1 MLLRHARHNFKSWVH
16 LFRKVGFSFFLE
28 VKLLQKSLGEGEW
41 DFQVDS
47 VQFVTDLLILT
58 NKSSIS
64 TILKWLDL

>member
-1 MLLRHARHNFKSWVH
+1 M
-16 LFRKVGFSFFLE
+16 GFSFFLE
-28 VKLLQKSLGEGEW
+28 VKVLQKSLGEGEW